1 MPGFC
6 SLDLV
11 CFFPHYA
18 FSDAN
23 ELSATVKAMNGSDIV
38 ECVPLAASGVRDKLV
53 RVVAP
58 REAAAILEQID
69 ASEAATLLPSLP
81 VEVHLNFIKAGRPSN
96 VLHKMDDEAR
106 EALFAGL
113 PDTLR
118 RSAVEAYGDGNN
130 IDTQRSVSVTL
141 INQSRESNLD
151 TLLGVYDQWFR
162 LLRPWPGIES
172 KQCTSTDRFRYQESR
187 CVI

>member
-1 MPGFC
+1 MTANLAILPLAHSPSPSSLISRLSVAKGSWFALPGFR
-6 SLDLV
+6 SLDLI
-11 CFFPHYA
+11 FFPHYV

-130 IDTQRSVSVTL
+130 NDTQRSA
-141 INQSRESNLD
+141 
-151 TLLGVYDQWFR
+151 
-162 LLRPWPGIES
+162 
-172 KQCTSTDRFRYQESR
+172 
-187 CVI
+187 